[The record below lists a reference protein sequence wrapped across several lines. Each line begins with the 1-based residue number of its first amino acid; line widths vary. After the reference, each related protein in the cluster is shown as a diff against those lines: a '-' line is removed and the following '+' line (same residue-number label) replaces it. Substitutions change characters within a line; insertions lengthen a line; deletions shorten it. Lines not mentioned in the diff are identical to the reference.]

1 MTSSQS
7 ASSQSTVH
15 HSTGHP
21 PTGHQLANH
30 QPKLHIFI
38 LLSLCGIAS
47 LIWWVNPRP
56 EIVIALGLLPLGA
69 LFVINQ
75 TFWIVSLFVLFSF
88 FRIHEA
94 LPVLYNLRLP
104 LLLSLGA
111 LSGLCF
117 HIVIS
122 RQIKPFWHPC
132 LSWLTVFWILIFI
145 GILFASNRGVAIE
158 YFKNVYWKIIIM
170 TFAITWLVNSERNL
184 KRIALMIVVAGLL
197 IAIVAIS
204 NAING
209 IGLVEGTRVSIGRD
223 FGSMLGDPNDLSLVL
238 MFPLAFSF
246 GLMTTRSLGW
256 VRVLGALCAIAAF
269 YAVIE
274 TQSRGGLLG
283 SIAILAIF
291 GLKHIRSKLLLGFIG
306 IITVAILFSAAGISD
321 RQSGGSGEDGLDE
334 SAMGRLYAWEA
345 AFKMA
350 LDRPLTGVG
359 IDNFYVNYFFYTSHW
374 DGLNHAVHSTWFGV
388 LAESGF
394 IGLFAFIGTIIWV
407 VKTSRQNLN
416 IIKSSQ
422 RLFSPYVHATVFA
435 VYASLIGTIVS
446 GTFLTQGFNWPIYIL
461 SGLTVA
467 CHRIIQSDSQ
477 NDNQN
482 KTSQT
487 TRTNPK

>member
-1 MTSSQS
+1 MTDPQS
-7 ASSQSTVH
+7 RSHQPAS
-15 HSTGHP
+15 
-21 PTGHQLANH
+21 H
-30 QPKLHIFI
+30 QPKLHLFI
-38 LLSLCGIAS
+38 LISLCVIAS
-47 LIWWVNPRP
+47 VIWWFDPQP
-56 EIVIALGLLPLGA
+56 KIIIVLGLLPLGA

-75 TFWIVSLFVLFSF
+75 TFWIVSLFVIFSF

-94 LPVLYNLRLP
+94 FPMLYNLRLP

-117 HIVIS
+117 HIVVS
-122 RQIKPFWHPC
+122 KQIKPFWHPC
-132 LSWLTVFWILIFI
+132 LGWLIAFWVLIFL
-145 GILFASNRGVAIE
+145 GIAFASNRGIAME
-158 YFKNVYWKIIIM
+158 YFKDVYWKIIIM
-170 TFAITWLVNSERNL
+170 TFAIMWLVNSEKNL

-197 IAIVAIS
+197 IAGVAIS

-238 MFPLAFSF
+238 MFPLAFSLSF
-246 GLMTTRSLGW
+246 MTTRALGW
-256 VRVLGALCAIAAF
+256 ARILGALCAAAAF

-283 SIAILAIF
+283 CIAIFAVF
-291 GLKHIRSKLLLGFIG
+291 GLKHIRSKFLLAVIG
-306 IITVAILFSAAGISD
+306 IVTVAIIFFVSDFSD
-321 RQSGGSGEDGLDE
+321 RQSAGVEEDGLDE

-359 IDNFYVNYFFYTSHW
+359 IDNFYANYFFYSSHW

-394 IGLFAFIGTIIWV
+394 VGLFVFIGITILV
-407 VKTSRQNLN
+407 VKTSRQNVN
-416 IIKSSQ
+416 ILKNSQ
-422 RLFSPYVHATVFA
+422 RIFSPYIHATVFA

-446 GTFLTQGFNWPIYIL
+446 GTFLTQGFNWPLYIL
-461 SGLTVA
+461 TGLTMA
-467 CHRIIQSDSQ
+467 CHRIIQFDSQ
-477 NDNQN
+477 NNNPNQ
-482 KTSQT
+482 TS
-487 TRTNPK
+487 